1 MPGHEGQTG
10 LKDAGSQKWA
20 PRCRRWE
27 HSHEGLRFMAQ
38 NHFGG
43 VIYVAV
49 GLACAASYGQELP
62 ALVARLEKLDGRNP
76 IRATVHIEDRTS
88 RTQDKDSKPL
98 EKAELLITADA
109 NTLSL
114 TATGPISDT
123 RVLREFSLLR
133 AGELMHCGPALAR
146 ELAELKLLE
155 RRPDSHQALSCTRWR
170 LESEQKESKLWMS
183 STTRKDVELWV
194 DADGY
199 PVAASFKTQ
208 TKANVLLLKINSE
221 STRYQRYARR
231 ADRLVVVLDR
241 NDTDVKTKVGDEKR
255 TVTTTVDV
263 KED

>member
-1 MPGHEGQTG
+1 
-10 LKDAGSQKWA
+10 
-20 PRCRRWE
+20 
-27 HSHEGLRFMAQ
+27 
-38 NHFGG
+38 
-43 VIYVAV
+43 
-49 GLACAASYGQELP
+49 
-62 ALVARLEKLDGRNP
+62 
-76 IRATVHIEDRTS
+76 
-88 RTQDKDSKPL
+88 
-98 EKAELLITADA
+98 
-109 NTLSL
+109 
-114 TATGPISDT
+114 
-123 RVLREFSLLR
+123 
-133 AGELMHCGPALAR
+133 
-146 ELAELKLLE
+146 
-155 RRPDSHQALSCTRWR
+155 
-170 LESEQKESKLWMS
+170 MS